1 MISRLLE
8 PQIIKQLFK
17 GKAILLFGPR
27 QCGKTTLIQ
36 KIVQQINKP
45 KLWLNG
51 DDADVP
57 PLLQQ
62 STTARLKAII
72 GKNEVMVIDEAQRIE
87 NIGIVIKLITDNI
100 KSVQVIA
107 TGSSAFELANK
118 INEPL
123 TGRKFEYNLFPLSFS
138 EMAAARGLLDEK
150 RLVEHRMIYGY
161 YPDIVT
167 RAGDEENL
175 LRLLSDSYLYKD
187 LFALEQLKK
196 PVLLQKILQAL
207 ALQLGSEVSYHELA
221 QLTGADNETVEK
233 YIDLLEKCYVIFRL
247 PSLSR
252 NMRNE
257 IKKGR
262 KIYFYDNGIR
272 NSIIRNYSPI
282 NLRNDKGA
290 LWENFLI
297 AERWK
302 RNDYAGYFPNRFFWR
317 THAQQEIDYIEETK
331 GKLKGWEFKYSAKA
345 KKSIPKTFINAYAES
360 VVEFIHKDNFT
371 GFIMNDKS

>member
-1 MISRLLE
+1 MIYRSVE
-8 PQIIKQLFK
+8 QQITKKLFK
-17 GKAILLFGPR
+17 GKAILLLGPR
-27 QCGKTTLIQ
+27 QCGKTTLAQ
-36 KIVQQINKP
+36 AIVQKTNKP
-45 KLWLNG
+45 TLWFNG

-57 PLLQQ
+57 SLLQQ
-62 STTARLKAII
+62 SNTTKLKAII
-72 GKNEVMVIDEAQRIE
+72 GKNELVVIDEAQRIE
-87 NIGIVIKLITDNI
+87 NIGIVIKLILDTI
-100 KSVQVIA
+100 KNVQVIA

-138 EMAAARGLLDEK
+138 EMAASTNLLEEQ
-150 RLVEHRMIYGY
+150 RLLEHRMIYGY
-161 YPDIVT
+161 YPEIVT
-167 RAGDEENL
+167 SPGDEENL

-207 ALQLGSEVSYHELA
+207 ALQLGSEVSYHEIG

-233 YIDLLEKCYVIFRL
+233 YIDLLEKCYVVFKL

-262 KIYFYDNGIR
+262 KVYFFDNGIR
-272 NSIIRNYSPI
+272 NSIIRNYSPL

-290 LWENFLI
+290 LWENFLV

-302 RNDYAGYFPNRFFWR
+302 RNEYSSYYPNRFFWR
-317 THAQQEIDYIEETK
+317 THAQQEIDYIEEARGNLT
-331 GKLKGWEFKYSAKA
+331 GWEFKWSPKA
-345 KKSIPKTFINAYAES
+345 KKLIPKTFLNGYPGSSIT
-360 VVEFIHKDNFT
+360 FIHTENFT
-371 GFIMNDKS
+371 DFVL